1 MYQYVRERV
10 TQVMRIIYRLSG
22 LPVVHRLACD
32 KLVSQ
37 VCGSQARFVAHRI
50 SLIIKDVIALVCLVL
65 FIYFILAFG
74 CAMSATC
81 EWPEVWGLK

>member
-1 MYQYVRERV
+1 MFEEVRNNSESKR
-10 TQVMRIIYRLSG
+10 RIIYRLLG
-22 LPVVHRLACD
+22 LPVVHRLACH

-65 FIYFILAFG
+65 FIYFILVFG

-81 EWPEVWGLK
+81 QWPEVWGLK